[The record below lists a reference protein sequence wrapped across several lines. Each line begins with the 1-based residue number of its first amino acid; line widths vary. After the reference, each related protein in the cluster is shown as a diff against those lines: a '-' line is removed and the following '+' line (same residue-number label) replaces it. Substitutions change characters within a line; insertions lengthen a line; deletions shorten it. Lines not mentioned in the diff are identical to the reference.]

1 MLGASPILPPDF
13 VQTVLKQSKEDFE
26 RRYRLKARGVDL
38 NIIAKHVSALL
49 DIPVEEVWSKG
60 KYRQIVAARS
70 LLCYWA
76 VNELN
81 INISELARRF
91 DVSPT
96 AISKSVLRGKTLA
109 KEGGYKLESY
119 NV

>member
-1 MLGASPILPPDF
+1 MN
-13 VQTVLKQSKEDFE
+13 T
-26 RRYRLKARGVDL
+26 
-38 NIIAKHVSALL
+38 
-49 DIPVEEVWSKG
+49 PVEEVWSKG

-81 INISELARRF
+81 ISISELARRF
-91 DVSPT
+91 EVSPT
-96 AISKSVLRGKTLA
+96 AISKSVLRGKILV
-109 KEGGYKLESY
+109 KEGGYKLENA